1 MRLGHSYLF
10 MMLCWLLIFVGMD
23 DAALLLVRIVKEDL
37 LVRHGLVFVLESEV
51 GDGSFSIH
59 KNTIRGR

>member
-1 MRLGHSYLF
+1 MRLSHFYFF
-10 MMLCWLLIFVGMD
+10 MLGYLLIIVGMD
-23 DAALLLVRIVKEDL
+23 NAALLLVRIVKEDL

-59 KNTIRGR
+59 KNAIRGR